1 MTEKDY
7 IVVAVSI
14 FYNGYGWTDA
24 ATGVQFLPQ
33 KTIAPIR
40 ISKKKDL
47 SGIYN
52 SYRMNNLLLLEGN
65 FDKEATLD
73 IESLNPEQLTKDQF
87 QKIIKRLKTEQ
98 VFEGGNEKLEEEKQ
112 VLLKEKESLAK
123 ELDELKDLFFKTHTF
138 TAEELKDSFYTVEI
152 LKDVLTKKEIIFT
165 EKENKTALKKK
176 LVG

>member
-1 MTEKDY
+1 
-7 IVVAVSI
+7 
-14 FYNGYGWTDA
+14 
-24 ATGVQFLPQ
+24 
-33 KTIAPIR
+33 
-40 ISKKKDL
+40 
-47 SGIYN
+47 
-52 SYRMNNLLLLEGN
+52 MNNLLLLEGN

-112 VLLKEKESLAK
+112 VLLKEKESLVK
-123 ELDELKDLFFKTHTF
+123 ELDELKGLFFKTHTF

-152 LKDVLTKKEIIFT
+152 LKDILTKKEIAFT